1 MKVCAVEQFDG
12 RDGGHRPT
20 FGPDLSTVIA
30 GHSASEDARERAY
43 DPAIHRLRLKCF
55 FSMDARV
62 KPGHDESRTTAIPK
76 LTNLP
81 DRGHRRSASRLSPG
95 EGLVPIRHALFQSWP
110 MLETPETIGG

>member
-1 MKVCAVEQFDG
+1 MKVCAVEKFDG
-12 RDGGHRPT
+12 RGGGHRPT

-81 DRGHRRSASRLSPG
+81 DRGHRRSASRLTLAKDWSPFG
-95 EGLVPIRHALFQSWP
+95 MRFSNRGRCSKPLKR
-110 MLETPETIGG
+110 